1 MSRDQNAVGCHNL
14 KLDNNSFE
22 KVENFKYVGTILKNQ
37 NSIQEI
43 KNTFKSRNGC
53 YHSTQNL
60 LSSPLLFKN
69 VKIKLYIIIILPLV
83 FYGCETWSF
92 MLREKRRLMV
102 FENKVLRRIFTP
114 KKDEVKGEWR
124 KLHNE
129 KLNDLY

>member
-1 MSRDQNAVGCHNL
+1 
-14 KLDNNSFE
+14 
-22 KVENFKYVGTILKNQ
+22 
-37 NSIQEI
+37 
-43 KNTFKSRNGC
+43 
-53 YHSTQNL
+53 
-60 LSSPLLFKN
+60 
-69 VKIKLYIIIILPLV
+69 
-83 FYGCETWSF
+83 